1 LQKNNRENAMLDR
14 RRFVT
19 STLALATTGLT
30 APSAFAK
37 GLDPKDPDIKFGTT
51 GSIFGV
57 WPAAGTQNSLS
68 MKMSTN
74 MPMMLADV
82 KHYGLEG
89 FEPYSGQVVQFLDN
103 PMAFKKLLD
112 ESGVQLASVGDL
124 PRRPSDRTG
133 DTAVPQGAANAVP
146 QYPWLGGEGRAKLI
160 ADMEACARDFLQ
172 PLGVDHWK
180 NNMGARPPG
189 GPSDDQLKGL
199 ADTANEIGMRTKK
212 HGVKLSLHAHMWG
225 PMEREH
231 DFRRVMELTDP
242 NTVYLI
248 MDTGHNVLGGMDV
261 VKITDE
267 FFPRIT
273 EFHLKDTFPQWRGN
287 KEGPTQA
294 MHRQKSV
301 YASVGQGGGVDF
313 PGVFAVMRRK
323 HFKGWAVFDIDAPRP
338 GDGTG
343 SVDDNIAAS
352 VRYMRDVVKVNLP
365 PPPAKGLFREA

>member
-1 LQKNNRENAMLDR
+1 MLNRR
-14 RRFVT
+14 HFVT
-19 STLALATTGLT
+19 STVALAG
-30 APSAFAK
+30 AFSQGALAK
-37 GLDPKDPDIKFGTT
+37 GLDPVNPDIKFGTT

-57 WPAAGTQNSLS
+57 WPAAGTQKSLS

-82 KHYGLEG
+82 KHYGLQG

-103 PMAFKKLLD
+103 PKAFKKLLD
-112 ESGVQLASVGDL
+112 ESGVEIASVGDL
-124 PRRPSDRTG
+124 PRKPSDRTG
-133 DTAVPQGAANAVP
+133 DTSVPLGAANAVV
-146 QYPWLGGEGRAKLI
+146 QYPWLGGQGKAKLI
-160 ADMEACARDFLQ
+160 ADMEAVARDFLQ

-199 ADTANEIGMRTKK
+199 ADVANEIGHRTKK
-212 HGVKLSLHAHMWG
+212 YGVRLSLHAHMWG

-242 NTVYLI
+242 NYVYLI

-273 EFHLKDTFPQWRGN
+273 EFHLKDTFPQFRGN
-287 KEGPTQA
+287 KAGPSQA
-294 MHRQKSV
+294 MHREKSV
-301 YASVGQGGGVDF
+301 YASVGQGHGVDF
-313 PGVFAVMRRK
+313 PGLFAVMRKK

-352 VRYMRDVVKVNLP
+352 VNYMRTALGVKLP
-365 PPPAKGLFREA
+365 PASGKGGLFTEA

>member
-1 LQKNNRENAMLDR
+1 MLSR
-14 RRFVT
+14 RHFVT
-19 STLALATTGLT
+19 STMALAAAGPLSGG
-30 APSAFAK
+30 ALAK
-37 GLDPKDPDIKFGTT
+37 GLDPADPDIKFGTT

-57 WPAAGTQNSLS
+57 WPAAGTQKSIS
-68 MKMSTN
+68 MKMSTD

-82 KHYGLEG
+82 KHYGLQG

-103 PMAFKKLLD
+103 PKAFQKMLKD
-112 ESGVQLASVGDL
+112 SGIQLASVGDL
-124 PRRPSDRTG
+124 PRKPSDRTG
-133 DTAVPQGAANAVP
+133 DTAVPQGAANAVV
-146 QYPWLGGEGRAKLI
+146 QYPWLGGEGKAKLI

-199 ADTANEIGMRTKK
+199 ADVANEIGMRTKK
-212 HGVKLSLHAHMWG
+212 HGVRLSLHAHMWG

-294 MHRQKSV
+294 MHREKSV

-313 PGVFAVMRRK
+313 PGVFAVMRKK

-352 VRYMRDVVKVNLP
+352 VNYMRTAVGVKLP
-365 PPPAKGLFREA
+365 PASGKGGLFTEA

>member
-1 LQKNNRENAMLDR
+1 MLNRR
-14 RRFVT
+14 HFIT
-19 STLALATTGLT
+19 STFAMAATGAL
-30 APSAFAK
+30 AK

-57 WPAAGTQNSLS
+57 WPAAGTQTSIS

-82 KHYGLEG
+82 KHYGLQG
-89 FEPYSGQVVQFLDN
+89 FEPYSAQVVQYLDN
-103 PMAFKKLLD
+103 PLAFKKLLK
-112 ESGVQLASVGDL
+112 ESGVELASVGDL
-124 PRRPSDRTG
+124 PRKPSDRTG
-133 DTAVPQGAANAVP
+133 DTAVPLGAANAVV
-146 QYPWLGGEGRAKLI
+146 QYPWLGGEGKAKLI

-199 ADTANEIGMRTKK
+199 AEVANEIGMRTKK
-212 HGVKLSLHAHMWG
+212 YGVRLSLHAHMWG

-242 NTVYLI
+242 NYVFLI

-261 VKITDE
+261 VKMTDE

-273 EFHLKDTFPQWRGN
+273 EYHLKDTFPQWRGN

-294 MHRQKSV
+294 MHRQKSL
-301 YASVGQGGGVDF
+301 YTAVGVGGGVDF
-313 PGVFAVMRRK
+313 PGVFAVLRKK

-343 SVDDNIAAS
+343 TVDDNIAAS
-352 VRYMRDVVKVNLP
+352 VRYMRDTLHVQLP
-365 PPPAKGLFREA
+365 PVPEKGMFTEA

>member
-1 LQKNNRENAMLDR
+1 MLNRRHFM
-14 RRFVT
+14 T
-19 STLALATTGLT
+19 STIALAATCSSGAGAL
-30 APSAFAK
+30 AN
-37 GLDPKDPDIKFGTT
+37 GLDPMDADIKFGTT
-51 GSIFGV
+51 GSIFGT
-57 WPAAGTQNSLS
+57 WPASGTQNSIS
-68 MKMSTN
+68 MKMSTD

-103 PMAFKKLLD
+103 PMAFKTLLD
-112 ESGVQLASVGDL
+112 QSGVQLASIGDL

-133 DTAVPQGAANAVP
+133 DTSVPRGAANAVV

-189 GPSDDQLKGL
+189 GPSDDQLKAL

-212 HGVKLSLHAHMWG
+212 YGVRLSLHAHMWG
-225 PMEREH
+225 PMERER

-242 NTVYLI
+242 SYVYLI
-248 MDTGHNVLGGMDV
+248 LDTGHNVLGGMDV

-267 FFPRIT
+267 YLPRIT

-287 KEGPTQA
+287 KQGPTQA
-294 MHRQKSV
+294 MHRRKSV

-313 PGVFAVMRRK
+313 PGVFAVMRKK

-352 VRYMRDVVKVNLP
+352 VRYMRDVLKVKLP
-365 PPPAKGLFREA
+365 PPPAKGLFRAA

>member
-1 LQKNNRENAMLDR
+1 MHQINRRHFTN
-14 RRFVT
+14 
-19 STLALATTGLT
+19 LALAFT
-30 APSAFAK
+30 AANGAVPRAFAQ
-37 GLDPKDPDIKFGTT
+37 GLDPTDRDIRYGTT

-57 WPAAGTQNSLS
+57 WPAAGTQASIS
-68 MKMSTN
+68 MRMSTN

-89 FEPYSGQVVQFLDN
+89 FEPYSAQVVQFLDD
-103 PMAFKKLLD
+103 PMAFKKELD
-112 ESGVQLASVGDL
+112 AAGVQLASIGDL

-133 DTAVPQGAANAVP
+133 DTAVPMGAANAIP
-146 QYPWLGGEGRAKLI
+146 DYPWLGGKGRDKLI

-189 GPSDDQLKGL
+189 GPSDDQLKAL

-212 HGVKLSLHAHMWG
+212 YGVRLSLHAHMWG

-231 DFRRVMELTDP
+231 DFRRVMELSDP
-242 NTVYLI
+242 NYVYLI
-248 MDTGHNVLGGMDV
+248 LDTGHNVLGGMDV
-261 VKITDE
+261 VKISEE

-273 EFHLKDTFPQWRGN
+273 EFHLKDTFPQWIGN
-287 KEGPTQA
+287 KQGPTQA
-294 MHRQKSV
+294 MHREKSV

-313 PGVFAVMRRK
+313 PGLFRVMRQK

-343 SVDDNIAAS
+343 TVDDNIAAS
-352 VRYMRDVVKVNLP
+352 VRYMRDVLKVKLP
-365 PPPAKGLFREA
+365 PPPRAGLFTEAT

>member
-1 LQKNNRENAMLDR
+1 MLNRR
-14 RRFVT
+14 HFII
-19 STLALATTGLT
+19 SISALAMSP
-30 APSAFAK
+30 AAFAT
-37 GLDPKDPDIKFGTT
+37 GLDPMDRDISFGTT
-51 GSIFGV
+51 GSIFGT
-57 WPAAGTQNSLS
+57 WNGPGGAL
-68 MKMSTN
+68 KMSTD

-103 PMAFKKLLD
+103 PMAFRKELD
-112 ESGVQLASVGDL
+112 AAGVKLASVGDL
-124 PRRPSDRTG
+124 PRKPSDRTG
-133 DTAVPQGAANAVP
+133 DTSLPRGANAAVD
-146 QYPWLGGEGRAKLI
+146 YPWLGGKGREKLI

-180 NNMGARPPG
+180 NNMGPRPPG
-189 GPSDDQLKGL
+189 GPSDDQLKAL
-199 ADTANEIGMRTKK
+199 ADTANEIGHRTKK
-212 HGVKLSLHAHMWG
+212 YGVRLSLHAHMWG

-242 NTVYLI
+242 NYVFLI

-261 VKITDE
+261 VKMTDE

-287 KEGPTQA
+287 KQGPTQE
-294 MHRQKSV
+294 MHKQKSV

-313 PGVFAVMRRK
+313 PGVFAVMRKKR
-323 HFKGWAVFDIDAPRP
+323 FKGWAVFDIDAPRP

-352 VRYMRDVVKVNLP
+352 VRYMRDVLKVKLP
-365 PPPAKGLFREA
+365 APPAKGLFTQA